1 METKP
6 HLKTSSVASDAR
18 THAPTGELPSALDRL
33 AEIRARI
40 GAGRPA
46 IFLDYDGTLTP
57 IVSRPQ
63 DARLSASTRRTLRRL
78 AARSTVA
85 VVSGRDLRDVQALVA
100 IPEIFYAG
108 SHGFEIAGPEG
119 RQQRFEQGG
128 EFLPNLDEAQAELE
142 ARLRPVRGAQVERK
156 RFSVAAHY
164 RNVAL
169 SERGKVASAVRETL
183 ARHPRLRLSPGKMV
197 FDLQPAID
205 WNKGKALLWLLDALA
220 LDPRH
225 NLPLYIGDDLTDEDA
240 FRALRRRG
248 IGIVVREAS
257 RPTAAR
263 YALENPA
270 EVRRFLEALIP

>member
-1 METKP
+1 MEKKP
-6 HLKTSSVASDAR
+6 HLKTSSAASDSRPEAR
-18 THAPTGELPSALDRL
+18 TEHLPSALDRL

-40 GAGRPA
+40 GTGRPA

-57 IVSRPQ
+57 IVSRPE
-63 DARLSASTRRTLRRL
+63 DARLSEDTRQTLRRL

-85 VVSGRDLRDVQALVA
+85 VVSGRDLRDVQLLVG

-119 RQQRFEQGG
+119 RQQQFEQGG
-128 EFLPNLDEAQAELE
+128 NFLPVLDQAQAELE
-142 ARLRPVRGAQVERK
+142 ERLRPVRGGHVERK

-164 RNVAL
+164 RNVAPA
-169 SERGKVASAVRETL
+169 ERGKVEAAVQETL

-220 LDPRH
+220 TDPCQTV
-225 NLPLYIGDDLTDEDA
+225 PLYLADDLPDEDA
-240 FRALRRRG
+240 FRVLRDRG
-248 IGIVVREAS
+248 IGIVVREGS
-257 RPTAAR
+257 RPTAAC
-263 YALENPA
+263 YALEDPS
-270 EVRRFLEALIP
+270 EVRRFLDALIP

>member
-1 METKP
+1 MEKKP
-6 HLKTSSVASDAR
+6 HLKTSSAASDSPPEAR
-18 THAPTGELPSALDRL
+18 TEDLPSALERL

-40 GAGRPA
+40 GTGRPA

-57 IVSRPQ
+57 IVSRPE
-63 DARLSASTRRTLRRL
+63 DARLSEDTRQTLRRL

-85 VVSGRDLRDVQALVA
+85 VVSGRDLRDVQALVS

-119 RQQRFEQGG
+119 RQGQFEQGSD
-128 EFLPNLDEAQAELE
+128 FLPILNKAQAELD
-142 ARLRPVRGAQVERK
+142 AQLQSVRGAHVERK

-164 RNVAL
+164 RNVAPA
-169 SERGKVASAVRETL
+169 EQRKVESAVRETL

-225 NLPLYIGDDLTDEDA
+225 NLPLYVGDDLTDEDA
-240 FRALRRRG
+240 FRVLRERG
-248 IGIVVREAS
+248 IAIVVREGS

-263 YALENPA
+263 YALENPS
-270 EVRRFLEALIP
+270 EVRRFLGALIP